1 MEDSYSFNGHEIISF
16 KTKELLLGD
25 YVRFFEELAKT
36 NGQSTLS
43 FEEIEIQNSV
53 VLIDKDNREVSLTQ
67 KNMNLLPVRLYL
79 EIKEKLNSL
88 NTNEKAG
95 ELLSKGN
102 AIEEAAFYRLGVPV
116 KIENGELLEISLLAK
131 TYSNIRGIVA
141 MNNPFSNIHKLICQA
156 GTGTIKTKDG
166 MKDIKP
172 FPSSL
177 ADKISIIDAVFLMD
191 NILPNFLPQPKSLET
206 Q

>member
-25 YVRFFEELAKT
+25 YVNFFNELSKS
-36 NGQSTLS
+36 NSQSTAS
-43 FEEIEIQNSV
+43 FEQIEIQKSV
-53 VLIDKDNREVSLTQ
+53 ILIDKNNKEVAITS

-95 ELLSKGN
+95 ELISKGN

-191 NILPNFLPQPKSLET
+191 NILPNFFPQPKSLET